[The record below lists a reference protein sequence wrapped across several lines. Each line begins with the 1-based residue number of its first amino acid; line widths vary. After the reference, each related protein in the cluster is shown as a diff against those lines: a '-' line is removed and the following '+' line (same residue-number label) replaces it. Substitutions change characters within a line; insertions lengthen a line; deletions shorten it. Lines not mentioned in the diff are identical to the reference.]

1 MPIDILFLL
10 SLSYGLWQGFHHGFI
25 STIFNV
31 AIYVFGITLAFKVT
45 PTTANIMSAMFH
57 SENPTIY
64 LTAFIVNVALIVII
78 FKMAAKSLEKVL
90 DFAYMGVLNHVLG
103 AVVSAFF
110 YVLICSVIIW
120 FLAKAQILNPQTI
133 ADSRSYTLM
142 EPLPTK
148 AYNIAL
154 RLKPYAE
161 EAWNTSVNWMDR
173 LEKYG
178 EQKTQ
183 NGQSL
188 PSPDNGGAKIYKPDA
203 SKPIE
208 KDPAT
213 ASRPNHYPP
222 EDSDGIEE

>member
-31 AIYVFGITLAFKVT
+31 AIYIFGITLAFKIT
-45 PTTANIMSAMFH
+45 PTTANIMAALFH

-64 LTAFIVNVALIVII
+64 LTAFIVNVALIILI

-90 DFAYMGVLNHVLG
+90 EFAYLGVLNHALG

-110 YVLICSVIIW
+110 YVLIGSVIVW
-120 FLAKAQILNPQTI
+120 FMVKAQILNPQTI
-133 ADSRSYTLM
+133 ADSKAYPLM
-142 EPLPTK
+142 EPLPGK

-178 EQKTQ
+178 ETKTQ
-183 NGQSL
+183 NQNQTQGS
-188 PSPDNGGAKIYKPDA
+188 DGAKIYKPDA

-208 KDPAT
+208 KDPT
-213 ASRPNHYPP
+213 TVSHPNNYPP
-222 EDSDGIEE
+222 ESSDGIEE